1 MVSEQRLMV
10 VNILAPCMTEG
21 KEAPDRNTT
30 WVPTVACVPFRSQV
44 NGCVVMQQG
53 TCYRF
58 L

>member
-1 MVSEQRLMV
+1 MV